1 MREREREEQRERERR
16 KERQDLAERERRHQ
30 STSDKL
36 CELELLRQQDH
47 QRMRELQQTL
57 AELER
62 EEREMVSQRLS
73 GSAHTAA
80 QPPTPPLNQQL
91 LKENSVLS
99 ARVAQLSEEQAA
111 LRHALASLEHQR
123 RRSEDQLARG
133 AADAENR
140 PAIAADLYSGKVQR
154 LYERY
159 LRAESFRKSLVYQKR
174 YLLLLLGGFQDCEQA
189 TLCLVARMG
198 AHPSPPRT
206 GPRGAL
212 TRFRAAVRA
221 VIAISRLKF
230 LTRKWQRATRRGAP
244 TSSTVNGHAAVS
256 RTEVLRQQHPGANH
270 ISSPPTRDSSPI
282 LIPPMKSPFR
292 LQHRVYSSPT
302 LAAERTG
309 EASQEAERSLTEY
322 IHHLEKVQQRLGGG
336 HSGSATVLSYPKK
349 SDF

>member
-1 MREREREEQRERERR
+1 MAPS
-16 KERQDLAERERRHQ
+16 LPPPRH
-30 STSDKL
+30 T
-36 CELELLRQQDH
+36 H
-47 QRMRELQQTL
+47 
-57 AELER
+57 
-62 EEREMVSQRLS
+62 
-73 GSAHTAA
+73 
-80 QPPTPPLNQQL
+80 PLP
-91 LKENSVLS
+91 
-99 ARVAQLSEEQAA
+99 
-111 LRHALASLEHQR
+111 HALLPHNG
-123 RRSEDQLARG
+123 LF
-133 AADAENR
+133 
-140 PAIAADLYSGKVQR
+140 V
-154 LYERY
+154 
-159 LRAESFRKSLVYQKR
+159 
-174 YLLLLLGGFQDCEQA
+174 GGGGNCHG
-189 TLCLVARMG
+189 VRMKEG
-198 AHPSPPRT
+198 
-206 GPRGAL
+206 
-212 TRFRAAVRA
+212 
-221 VIAISRLKF
+221 SRLKF